1 MSANPEHD
9 EDVART
15 DDLTRIAGI
24 GPKRAERLN
33 AAGIRTYSDLAAR
46 SADDLA
52 ALVPELTGMSPAQLD
67 GWRGCA
73 RELAAQAAAPPVAA
87 GPTAAAPAGAAP
99 AVTSP
104 AVAAPVVTSPAVT
117 VPAVTSPAVT
127 APAVTVPAQARPV
140 TKPGNGQHE
149 ESFLVRVLLNEDGS
163 VRRTTVRHV
172 GTGAQRQWPGLERD
186 AIPGFIEAAARSA
199 PRPSSA
205 LAEGACGEAGP
216 AEPASAAAPLAESPP
231 TAPGGGLAG
240 SMRLVAAQPVL
251 RAAEPFTM
259 TMAIDLAEEADGAER
274 LAYTAIVVAKPL
286 AGGPKRTVAQS
297 DGLLATSAPTILIDA
312 AGLPPGTYRLD
323 GAVSLRESGD
333 HRTGLAAMAE
343 GLLVHV
349 LPG

>member
-1 MSANPEHD
+1 VSANPEHY

-24 GPKRAERLN
+24 GPKRVERLN

-117 VPAVTSPAVT
+117 VPAVTG
-127 APAVTVPAQARPV
+127 PAVTVPAQAGPV

-163 VRRTTVRHV
+163 VRRTTAPCRHRRPTPV
-172 GTGAQRQWPGLERD
+172 ARNGT
-186 AIPGFIEAAARSA
+186 
-199 PRPSSA
+199 
-205 LAEGACGEAGP
+205 
-216 AEPASAAAPLAESPP
+216 
-231 TAPGGGLAG
+231 
-240 SMRLVAAQPVL
+240 
-251 RAAEPFTM
+251 
-259 TMAIDLAEEADGAER
+259 
-274 LAYTAIVVAKPL
+274 
-286 AGGPKRTVAQS
+286 
-297 DGLLATSAPTILIDA
+297 
-312 AGLPPGTYRLD
+312 
-323 GAVSLRESGD
+323 
-333 HRTGLAAMAE
+333 
-343 GLLVHV
+343 
-349 LPG
+349 